1 MTSRKR
7 SKREQVPP
15 GRELTS
21 TERNRL
27 DDILRQYTC
36 GNELKKACAR
46 FFGFKVVGNK
56 LTLIE
61 LQEML
66 LLRCVQC
73 ARYKTDFDF
82 DRICDQ
88 LSEYGTYCH
97 AQRTR
102 KSNEAKER
110 NAAKKAH
117 ILKLHADAEQVQT
130 LKRPLYLVD
139 GGQFMWVT
147 DWQVGE
153 KTVITFDVFSH
164 QTRAGQLRFRRQTN
178 VKVERTSQCSE
189 YPWKFS
195 FCLAYQL
202 VHKRVSDAEFLS
214 MIPSDADMKVHS
226 TLDQWMKRNVDV
238 EQALDPFFIPVLS
251 REITQFVWGT
261 EDDRLLYKLLKPLY
275 QQHERRRASSSF

>member
-7 SKREQVPP
+7 TKREQVPS

-36 GNELKKACAR
+36 SNELKRACAR
-46 FFGFKVVGNK
+46 FFGFRVVGNK
-56 LTLIE
+56 LTLME

-73 ARYKTDFDF
+73 ARYKSEFDF

-88 LSEYGTYCH
+88 LSEYGTNCQ

-102 KSNEAKER
+102 KSHEAKER

-117 ILKLHADAEQVQT
+117 ILQLHADAEQVRT

-139 GGQFMWVT
+139 GELFMWVT
-147 DWQVGE
+147 DWQVGKE
-153 KTVITFDVFSH
+153 TVVTFDVFSH
-164 QTRAGQLRFRRQTN
+164 QARAGQLRFRRQTN
-178 VKVERTSQCSE
+178 VKVERTDQCLES
-189 YPWKFS
+189 PWKFS

-202 VHKRVSDAEFLS
+202 IHKRVSDAEFLS
-214 MIPSDADMKVHS
+214 MIPSDDDMKVYS
-226 TLDQWMKRNVDV
+226 TLDQWMKRNMGM
-238 EQALDPFFIPVLS
+238 EQALDPFFIPALS

-261 EDDRLLYKLLKPLY
+261 EDDKLLYKLLKPLY
-275 QQHERRRASSSF
+275 HEHERRRASSSC